1 MRVALAVVELV
12 LCTARACPGH
22 SVALARPVRADL
34 SVDNTIGRHTSVL
47 VNDLVAIAAN
57 ASVVGASSVV
67 PTHMSVGRDA
77 AVGHTLALE
86 VACSFRAVNDFI
98 LTDVALKAI
107 VAVADTVWLAHSVV
121 AAGHNPVLRLRCARE
136 WNALVVVEDS
146 ARIAYAGNNPN
157 AVANADSKAAA
168 LDGDAHMI
176 LAEAAWIDAVV
187 AKENCTRLTF
197 LAVGSRE
204 KGITD
209 TGRNTVLDNARPK
222 SAADLSVMHALI
234 GGARR
239 GDACVALLAD
249 ACKAVRAVLAG
260 AVVAANKAHAV
271 CAVRWCASSVR
282 QPVAIIAIAI
292 IHHASSVTRADRP
305 VEYARL
311 WIALSVD
318 LYFSLRARRAE

>member
-12 LCTARACPGH
+12 LCTARTCPGH
-22 SVALARPVRADL
+22 SVALARPIRADL

-47 VNDLVAIAAN
+47 INDLVAVAAN
-57 ASVVGASSVV
+57 ASVVGASPVA

-77 AVGHTLALE
+77 AIGHTLALE
-86 VACSFRAVNDFI
+86 VARSFRAVNDFI

-107 VAVADTVWLAHSVV
+107 VAVTDTIWLAHSVV

-136 WNALVVVEDS
+136 RNALVVVENS
-146 ARIAYAGNNPN
+146 ARIADAGNNPN
-157 AVANADSKAAA
+157 AIANADSKAPA
-168 LDGDAHMI
+168 LDGAAFVV
-176 LAEAAWIDAVV
+176 LAEAARVDAVV
-187 AKENCTRLTF
+187 AKENCTRLAL

-222 SAADLSVMHALI
+222 STADLSVMHALI

-249 ACKAVRAVLAG
+249 ACKAVRAVLTG

-282 QPVAIIAIAI
+282 QSVAIIAIAI
-292 IHHASSVTRADRP
+292 VHHASSVTRADCP